1 MARRRNYV
9 RSAVSAVNA
18 KLSIKAASLV
28 LASSTSVS
36 ALLGIFRDRWLNSMY
51 YDTYPAGIDAY
62 TAAFLVPDFLYMI
75 ITSGAL
81 SVTFIPILNE
91 RLMNKDKKE
100 AWVSNNETDDYRYEG
115 EITIPEQIT
124 YKGKIYPVVAIRWEA
139 FAFSDK
145 LTIVYLPNTI
155 KRIMNSAFNRCSALK
170 AINIPESVEEI
181 EGFAFLWC
189 TGLTSIKIPT
199 SVTKMSPTAFY
210 CCKGFPMENG
220 LRYADRF
227 LIETDKQQQHYTL
240 KEDTRW
246 IGVNAF
252 SDNPNLASIDL
263 PQSVEMV
270 GSFAFSQCPSL
281 LFAELHRTS
290 ITWIGDGAF
299 SSCTTLDMVT
309 LPKTLKEIPQTMFWH
324 CWNLKEIYCLAPA
337 APLLVG
343 DSEDNA
349 FRMVDKEKCQ
359 IHVPKGS
366 LFDYKEAK
374 GWQDFK
380 LIDDEAIAKGKPAVN
395 TLST

>member
-1 MARRRNYV
+1 MRKV
-9 RSAVSAVNA
+9 ILIQIMMCVSMFMLAQTTEEPKTV
-18 KLSIKAASLV
+18 LV
-28 LASSTSVS
+28 DGV
-36 ALLGIFRDRWLNSMY
+36 Y
-51 YDTYPAGIDAY
+51 YLIWT
-62 TAAFLVPDFLYMI
+62 
-75 ITSGAL
+75 
-81 SVTFIPILNE
+81 
-91 RLMNKDKKE
+91 DKKE

-181 EGFAFLWC
+181 EGFSFLWC

-380 LIDDEAIAKGKPAVN
+380 LIDDEAIAKGMLERFVR
-395 TLST
+395 